1 VSGSSSG
8 RTDPSEGANQVVGN
22 VSETPVQPTQG
33 QKQTLVE
40 GEGPSDTQTQEPGTI
55 ATADVVVLDNEE
67 AEVEA
72 GQAEAEVEAGTT
84 KRQKRC
90 TSIVWKYFTKHTE
103 IVEINGKKYEQ
114 LWGYCNFPNCK
125 QRYRAECNYGTTG
138 FRNHLKSA
146 HSVVKGQL
154 QLKAEKDHGKDITN
168 IQPYKYDQEV
178 SVKKM
183 HLAII
188 MHEYPFN
195 IVEHEYFVDFIKSL
209 RPSFP
214 FKSRVTARN
223 EIMDIYLEQK
233 DNLYAYLKTVPSRFS
248 ATMDMWTSC
257 QNKGYMCVTLH
268 WIDDEWRIQKRIV
281 GFFHVE
287 GRHTGHKLA
296 ESFTEVMVNWF
307 VEKRLF
313 ALTLDN
319 AAANKVAVTDIIID
333 LKENGNASLVCDDI
347 FFHIRCACHILNFV
361 VLECLECLCHPGVW
375 SRFPPVSV
383 VFSSVF
389 NRFRRPVYPASRPAP
404 APITGEIIWDGR
416 RLRHFPFVFVR
427 FHRYS

>member
-1 VSGSSSG
+1 VAYSK
-8 RTDPSEGANQVVGN
+8 E
-22 VSETPVQPTQG
+22 
-33 QKQTLVE
+33 
-40 GEGPSDTQTQEPGTI
+40 
-55 ATADVVVLDNEE
+55 
-67 AEVEA
+67 
-72 GQAEAEVEAGTT
+72 
-84 KRQKRC
+84 
-90 TSIVWKYFTKHTE
+90 
-103 IVEINGKKYEQ
+103 
-114 LWGYCNFPNCK
+114 NC
-125 QRYRAECNYGTTG
+125 
-138 FRNHLKSA
+138 S
-146 HSVVKGQL
+146 
-154 QLKAEKDHGKDITN
+154 
-168 IQPYKYDQEV
+168 
-178 SVKKM
+178 
-183 HLAII
+183 
-188 MHEYPFN
+188 
-195 IVEHEYFVDFIKSL
+195 
-209 RPSFP
+209 
-214 FKSRVTARN
+214 
-223 EIMDIYLEQK
+223 
-233 DNLYAYLKTVPSRFS
+233 
-248 ATMDMWTSC
+248 
-257 QNKGYMCVTLH
+257 
-268 WIDDEWRIQKRIV
+268 
-281 GFFHVE
+281 FFHVE